1 MAHPGLRKRFNRTAL
16 CGGAFQ
22 NPTNVLLFSYVQK
35 LMAQAPRGLLAGRW
49 QGMAVIEPKSR
60 DLKNA
65 GQPQS
70 VAGRQ
75 CTIPRHFSLP
85 SPQPRLHLALS
96 WHRRWD
102 IAARPLGRPL
112 FALTLSSIIR
122 DSKSLKKQPFFM
134 NDGC

>member
-1 MAHPGLRKRFNRTAL
+1 MHHPETFFIAFATTTVAL
-16 CGGAFQ
+16 
-22 NPTNVLLFSYVQK
+22 P
-35 LMAQAPRGLLAGRW
+35 
-49 QGMAVIEPKSR
+49 
-60 DLKNA
+60 
-65 GQPQS
+65 
-70 VAGRQ
+70 
-75 CTIPRHFSLP
+75 
-85 SPQPRLHLALS
+85 LS